1 MSQFSTATTQP
12 ATEGESLGDLFAG
25 AQNVGFRYLSQDEIL
40 EHEAAMAEALAE
52 IAAEAVDT
60 AVTAEELSELFG
72 FEAEEAEEADGFKP
86 GALRKAMIEAF
97 DRH

>member
-25 AQNVGFRYLSQDEIL
+25 SWSVGSRYLTQDEIL
-40 EHEAAMAEALAE
+40 EHEAAMASVLSE

-72 FEAEEAEEADGFKP
+72 FEAEEADGFKP
-86 GALRKAMIEAF
+86 GAIRKAMIEAF